1 MRNITHCLIALGI
14 LLSLSGSAQT
24 WPVHGNPCTP
34 GGVQLLGN
42 GCTDVL
48 LTTGDVPLTAN

>member
-1 MRNITHCLIALGI
+1 MKNIAYGLIGLAV
-14 LLSLSGSAQT
+14 LLSLSGSGQT
-24 WPVHGNPCTP
+24 WPVHGNPCSP
-34 GGVQLLGN
+34 VGVQLLGN